1 MLLLSIDHVDSELNK
16 MQAEL
21 EGLAKLEVFLLRED
35 RQPIYSV
42 KVPVVNQ
49 VWDQNTRAFQS
60 T

>member
-1 MLLLSIDHVDSELNK
+1 MLLLSIDHVDSELNM

-49 VWDQNTRAFQS
+49 VWDQNTRVFQP